1 MTEQLK
7 KLAVTPELAEA
18 FRIYSA
24 LKRASRTTLRDTIS
38 AAMDAAAEQEEKLN
52 RMIDAWWQ
60 DASKVYN
67 TNFNNAAYV
76 IDYLEGQLWILPIDN
91 SQQEKVNLNS

>member
-1 MTEQLK
+1 MTERLK

-18 FRIYSA
+18 FRLYSA

-52 RMIDAWWQ
+52 RMMDSWWQ

-67 TNFNNAAYV
+67 TNFSNATYV
-76 IDYLEGQLWILPIDN
+76 IDYLENQLWIIPLEAGG
-91 SQQEKVNLNS
+91 QEKVNLNS